1 MYAYSNGGR
10 AFRAVD
16 PEYQAGPGEALFPDD
31 ATPEQLAAA
40 VPAYPAGV
48 IADAQAAQGA
58 TLATAYA
65 AAVAG
70 PVSFTTAAKV
80 TKTFQAD
87 PGSVQTLQQTLAGLS
102 GAQATPAGF
111 YWVAADNTQVPF
123 VYADL
128 QGLAAAMLAQ
138 GWTAFQHLQTL
149 KAEVAAAATVA
160 AVQAIAW

>member
-1 MYAYSNGGR
+1 MYVYSNNGR

-16 PEYQAGPGEALFPDD
+16 PEYQAGSGEVIFPDY

-40 VPAYPAGV
+40 FPAYTAGV
-48 IADAQAAQGA
+48 VADAQGAQGVSLGA
-58 TLATAYA
+58 AYA
-65 AAVAG
+65 AACAQ

-87 PGSVQTLQQTLAGLS
+87 PGSITVLQQTLAGLS

-123 VYADL
+123 SFADL

-149 KAEVAAAATVA
+149 KAEVAAATTVA
-160 AVQAIAW
+160 AVLAVTW